1 MVISE
6 QLKSEEIEDLKAELR
21 ERVESDYRW
30 VLAGDGLLSTMYLG
44 RTSLMGC
51 SDLLLK
57 MGVPFSLKLIDCR
70 IFRYYAIDMMTDR
83 GPGTQMN
90 AQVLPFP
97 LSTEGGEI
105 TITPKVYIDLDS
117 KTADPQFRKR
127 IMELLK
133 MCQGMEKDMAER
145 IGNRPSGLYTPGD

>member
-1 MVISE
+1 MATLESV
-6 QLKSEEIEDLKAELR
+6 KS
-21 ERVESDYRW
+21 VEPDYRW
-30 VLAGDGLLSTMYLG
+30 VLAGDGLLSAMYLG
-44 RTSLMGC
+44 RTTLVGYA
-51 SDLLLK
+51 DLLVNK
-57 MGVPFSLKLIDCR
+57 DAGFRLKLVDCR
-70 IFRYYAIDMMTDR
+70 LFRYYAIDMMTDR

-117 KTADPQFRKR
+117 QTTDPQFRKR

-133 MCQGMEKDMAER
+133 ACQGMEKDMAKR
-145 IGNRPSGLYTPGD
+145 MGDRPSGLYTPGD